1 MILFAYL
8 DKLPAIPEALIR
20 QQQTAYENWR
30 AELEDRLKNNDNSTY
45 TRWSSL
51 SPMVQWHAAFERQL
65 ENGDIAHNIN
75 YNRWSLTTE
84 MNQWIES
91 NICKADSAGLQI
103 SSVRPNSDTHL
114 CHTDSYPRRWVLN
127 YMYTVGG
134 ENIHTRWF
142 KEQGESLIRPPLT
155 VPNNLTKLNLI
166 HSTVIES
173 HRWYLL
179 NSSVLHDVVG
189 ITSNRESISLG
200 IADNNPFVRI
210 PSYQNGIELGEFSIE
225 TTE

>member
-8 DKLPAIPEALIR
+8 DKLPAIPKELVI
-20 QQQTAYENWR
+20 QQQAAYENYR
-30 AELEDRLKNNDNSTY
+30 ADVEDRLKNNDTSINNRWNIPST
-45 TRWSSL
+45 
-51 SPMVQWHAAFERQL
+51 MIQWHANFERQL
-65 ENGDIAHNIN
+65 ENGDIAHNID

-127 YMYTVGG
+127 YMYAVGG
-134 ENIHTRWF
+134 ENIRTRWF
-142 KEQGESLIRPPLT
+142 KEPGQPVVRPPLT
-155 VPNNLTKLNLI
+155 VPNNLARLELL
-166 HSTVIES
+166 HSTIIEP

-189 ITSNRESISLG
+189 ITSSRESISLG
-200 IADNNPFVRI
+200 IANDNPFFRI
-210 PSYQNGIELGEFSIE
+210 PHYQTGLGIGEVPVE
-225 TTE
+225 VEE